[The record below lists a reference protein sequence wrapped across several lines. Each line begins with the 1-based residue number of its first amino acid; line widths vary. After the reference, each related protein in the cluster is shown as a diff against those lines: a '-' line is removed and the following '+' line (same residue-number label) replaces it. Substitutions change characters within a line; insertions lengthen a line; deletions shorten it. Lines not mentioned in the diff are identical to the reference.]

1 MRKNGLPPIS
11 VHGLRHTFASLAN
24 SAHIPLVDIGKALGH
39 KDISITGRI
48 YTHLFDQTHN
58 EVLCAVA
65 DRIGEG

>member
-1 MRKNGLPPIS
+1 MYGL
-11 VHGLRHTFASLAN
+11 
-24 SAHIPLVDIGKALGH
+24 IGKTLGH

-65 DRIGEG
+65 ARIQTG